1 MPVASPGIYIF
12 RKCVPMGNF
21 DIANIDVN
29 NLFERGYSFAV
40 NDPPELQSLIQT
52 TFDPTNLIQGSDGE
66 FYDVNAGTRFAEV
79 NRWRAQVTINTG
91 TYRPGGRKLEW
102 RYITSYTVDLTF
114 TETVHSDTNFLKP
127 IMDSLR
133 DGTCQFTF
141 DFQGVVTTKDC
152 T

>member
-1 MPVASPGIYIF
+1 MPVANPGIYIF
-12 RKCVPMGNF
+12 RKCTPMGNF
-21 DIANIDVN
+21 DIANVDVN

-40 NDPPELQSLIQT
+40 NDPPELQSLIST
-52 TFDPTNLIQGSDGE
+52 TWDPTNLIQGSDGE
-66 FYDVNAGTRFAEV
+66 FYSLDGTRFAEV

-102 RYITSYTVDLTF
+102 RYVTSYTVDLTF
-114 TETVHSDTNFLKP
+114 TETVYSDARFLKP

-133 DGTCQFTF
+133 DNTCQFTF
-141 DFQGVVTTKDC
+141 DFQGTITVKDC